1 MLIGIEK
8 PGLVY
13 VHNALP
19 NALRQ
24 LRRASGRSR
33 WLVRVFA
40 TDGLVLLRCALA
52 ALLLATPPVAQ
63 AVGTAAGTT
72 IDNEVTLDYDSAGS
86 PQQVIS
92 DTDTITVH
100 ELIDVV
106 AVWQDAAN
114 VQVASPDTDR
124 VLTFLIR
131 NTGNGIETITLASDN
146 NPATGDDFDPGNPR
160 IYLDG
165 NDNNSFDGAATDPL
179 YVPTDNDPV
188 LDANGTDSITIFV
201 LNDIP
206 SGYTSGNT
214 GDSRLLVASVTAGAA
229 GAAPGTVL
237 PGAGDGGIDAVVGA
251 GNADAD
257 ATGRYEVLNAP
268 LDVAITKSAAV
279 ISDGAGCTTAP
290 CNPVT
295 GATIRYALQVDITG
309 SGSADDL
316 VITDSIPVNT
326 TYVPASIALD
336 SVPQTDS
343 VDTDAGSFG
352 SGIVTVDLG
361 SVPGPATRV
370 ITLDVTID

>member
-1 MLIGIEK
+1 M
-8 PGLVY
+8 
-13 VHNALP
+13 
-19 NALRQ
+19 RQ
-24 LRRASGRSR
+24 H
-33 WLVRVFA
+33 F
-40 TDGLVLLRCALA
+40 TLLFRCAPV
-52 ALLLATPPVAQ
+52 ALLLATPLVAQ
-63 AVGTAAGTT
+63 AVGTAAGTA
-72 IDNEVTLDYDSAGS
+72 IGNQVTLDYDSAGS
-86 PQQVIS
+86 PRQVIS
-92 DTDTITVH
+92 STDTVTVH
-100 ELIDVV
+100 ELIDVA
-106 AVWQDAAN
+106 AVWQDAAS
-114 VQVASPDTDR
+114 VQAASPDTDR

-131 NTGNGIETITLASDN
+131 NTGNGIESFALASDN
-146 NPATGDDFDPGNPR
+146 SPATGDDFDPVNPR

-165 NDNNSFDGAATDPL
+165 NGNGSFDGVATDPL
-179 YVPTDNDPV
+179 YVPADNDPV

-214 GDSRLLVASVTAGAA
+214 GDSRLLVTAATAGAA
-229 GAAPGTVL
+229 GAASGTVL
-237 PGAGDGGIDAVVGA
+237 AGSGDGGVDAVVGS

-268 LDVAITKSAAV
+268 LDVAIAKSAAV

-290 CNPVT
+290 CDPVP
-295 GATIRYALQVDITG
+295 GATIRYALQVDVTG
-309 SGSADDL
+309 SGSADNL

-326 TYVPASIALD
+326 TYVPASISLD

-343 VDTDAGSFG
+343 VDADAGSFG